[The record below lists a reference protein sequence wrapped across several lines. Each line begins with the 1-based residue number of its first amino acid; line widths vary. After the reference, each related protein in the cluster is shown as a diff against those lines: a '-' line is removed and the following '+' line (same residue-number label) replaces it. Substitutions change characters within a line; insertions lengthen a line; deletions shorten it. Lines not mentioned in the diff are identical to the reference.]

1 MKRKV
6 ILTCAVTGGGA
17 YGPNS
22 RYVPKSP
29 ADIAES
35 AIGAARAGAAIVHLH
50 VRDPE
55 TGEPSMKF
63 EYYEETVRLIRE
75 SGSDVIIN
83 LTTGMGARIEA
94 PLTDDD
100 VAQLPMTPAAR
111 TRHVEVL
118 RPEVCTLDVA
128 TMNGAAHAIVNS
140 PAHLREQAR
149 MIRAAGVKPE
159 LEVFDLG
166 HIDVA
171 KRLLAEGALPQPPLF
186 QLCLGVAGGA
196 PATVEGMLMMRS
208 LLPEGAIWS
217 AFGISRQQMPMLA
230 LSITLGGHCRVGLE
244 DNLYAEYGVLA
255 ESNAELV
262 EKAITI
268 IRALGAEPATPDEAR
283 KMLSI
288 SQAASSDAA

>member
-22 RYVPKSP
+22 RHVPKSP
-29 ADIAES
+29 EEIAAS
-35 AIGAARAGAAIVHLH
+35 AVGAAEAGASIVHLH

-55 TGEPSMKF
+55 TGAPSTEF
-63 EYYEETVRLIRE
+63 AYYEETVNRIRD

-83 LTTGMGARIEA
+83 LTTGMGARVE
-94 PLTDDD
+94 PSLTDDD
-100 VAQLPMTPAAR
+100 VPQLPMTPAAR
-111 TRHVEVL
+111 TRHVEIL

-149 MIRAAGVKPE
+149 IIRAAGVKPE

-171 KRLLAEGALPQPPLF
+171 KRLLAEGVLPHPPLF

-196 PATVEGMLMMRS
+196 PATVESMLMMRS
-208 LLPEGAIWS
+208 LLPEGALWS

-230 LSITLGGHCRVGLE
+230 LAVTLGGHCRVGLE
-244 DNLYAEYGVLA
+244 DNLYAEYSVLA
-255 ESNAELV
+255 ESNAQLV
-262 EKAITI
+262 TQAITI

-283 KMLSI
+283 ELLSL